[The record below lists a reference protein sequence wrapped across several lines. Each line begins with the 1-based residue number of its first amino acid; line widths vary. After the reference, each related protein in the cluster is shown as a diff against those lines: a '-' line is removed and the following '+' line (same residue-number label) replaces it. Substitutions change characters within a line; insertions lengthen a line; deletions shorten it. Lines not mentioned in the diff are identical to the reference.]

1 MSKQPSFSA
10 VDSLT
15 GYLYQVRYALLD
27 ALRRVKDDVRF
38 SVSIETLDDIVFES
52 DGQPLELLQAKH
64 HSKPANLTD
73 TSTDLWKTIRIWVG
87 QYKTRVNSRYYL
99 VTTAIAKDGS
109 VAFYLRGGENGD
121 ITRAISGLDAVAQ
134 TSTNKTNAD
143 GYKAYLSL
151 TSKEKED
158 LFSRIL
164 ILDATP
170 KILDLDKE
178 FRREVF
184 HAVEIKYLDSF
195 IARLEGWWY
204 RRAIQHL
211 SKDNQKPILVEEI
224 IAEETT
230 LREQFKQDNLVID
243 EDILLATVDESGYQN
258 RVFVQQLKL
267 INVKDR
273 RIFFAIKDY
282 FRAFE
287 QRSRW
292 IREEL
297 LQVGELDLYET
308 RLAEEWEIRFEQLR
322 DQLGDETAD
331 QEMCRL
337 AKELYSWVE
346 TGPLQPIRPQVNE
359 PSMARGSYH
368 ILSDNLVVGW
378 HPEFK
383 RRLVELIGIG
393 G

>member
-1 MSKQPSFSA
+1 MPKQSSFSA

-27 ALRRVKDDVRF
+27 ALKRVKDDVRF

-52 DGQPLELLQAKH
+52 DGQPVELLQAKH

-73 TSTDLWKTIRIWVG
+73 TSTDLWKTIRIWVE
-87 QYKTRVNSRYYL
+87 QYKTGVNSRYYL
-99 VTTAIAKDGS
+99 VTTATAKDDT
-109 VAFYLRGGENGD
+109 VASYLRVDGNSD
-121 ITRAISGLDAVAQ
+121 IKRVVSVLDAVAQ

-143 GYKAYLSL
+143 GYKEYLSL
-151 TSKEKED
+151 NSKEKDD
-158 LFSRIL
+158 LFSRVV
-164 ILDATP
+164 ILDAAP

-178 FRREVF
+178 LRREVF

-195 IARLEGWWY
+195 ITRLEGWWY

-211 SKDNQKPILVEEI
+211 SKDNQNPILVEEI
-224 IAEETT
+224 IAEETS

-243 EDILLATVDESGYQN
+243 EDILLATVDESIYQN

-297 LQVGELDLYET
+297 LHVGELDLYET
-308 RLAEEWEIRFEQLR
+308 RLTEEWEIRFEQLR

-346 TGPLQPIRPQVNE
+346 NGPLQPIRPQVNE

>member
-1 MSKQPSFSA
+1 MPKQSSFSA

-27 ALRRVKDDVRF
+27 ALKRVKDDVRF

-52 DGQPLELLQAKH
+52 DGQPVELLQAKH

-73 TSTDLWKTIRIWVG
+73 TSTDLWKTIRIWVE
-87 QYKTRVNSRYYL
+87 QYKTGVNSRYYL
-99 VTTAIAKDGS
+99 VTTATAKDDT
-109 VAFYLRGGENGD
+109 VASYLRVDGNSD
-121 ITRAISGLDAVAQ
+121 IKRVVSVLDAVAQ

-143 GYKAYLSL
+143 GYKEYLSL
-151 TSKEKED
+151 NSKEKDD
-158 LFSRIL
+158 LFSRVV
-164 ILDATP
+164 ILDAAP

-178 FRREVF
+178 LRREVF

-195 IARLEGWWY
+195 ITRLEGWWY

-211 SKDNQKPILVEEI
+211 SKDNQNPILVEEI
-224 IAEETT
+224 IAEETS

-243 EDILLATVDESGYQN
+243 EDILLATVDESIYQN

-308 RLAEEWEIRFEQLR
+308 RLTEEWEIRFEQLR

-346 TGPLQPIRPQVNE
+346 NGPLQPIRPQVNE

>member
-1 MSKQPSFSA
+1 
-10 VDSLT
+10 L
-15 GYLYQVRYALLD
+15 
-27 ALRRVKDDVRF
+27 
-38 SVSIETLDDIVFES
+38 
-52 DGQPLELLQAKH
+52 
-64 HSKPANLTD
+64 N
-73 TSTDLWKTIRIWVG
+73 
-87 QYKTRVNSRYYL
+87 
-99 VTTAIAKDGS
+99 
-109 VAFYLRGGENGD
+109 
-121 ITRAISGLDAVAQ
+121 
-134 TSTNKTNAD
+134 
-143 GYKAYLSL
+143 
-151 TSKEKED
+151 SKEKED
-158 LFSRIL
+158 LFSRVV
-164 ILDATP
+164 ILDAAP

-178 FRREVF
+178 LRREVF
-184 HAVEIKYLDSF
+184 HAVEIKYLDAF
-195 IARLEGWWY
+195 VTRLEGWWY

-243 EDILLATVDESGYQN
+243 EDILLATVDESTYQN

-308 RLAEEWEIRFEQLR
+308 RLTEEWEIRFEQLR

-331 QEMCRL
+331 QEMGRL

-346 TGPLQPIRPQVNE
+346 NGPHQPIRPQVNE

>member
-1 MSKQPSFSA
+1 LTHSA
-10 VDSLT
+10 VAS
-15 GYLYQVRYALLD
+15 
-27 ALRRVKDDVRF
+27 
-38 SVSIETLDDIVFES
+38 
-52 DGQPLELLQAKH
+52 
-64 HSKPANLTD
+64 
-73 TSTDLWKTIRIWVG
+73 
-87 QYKTRVNSRYYL
+87 
-99 VTTAIAKDGS
+99 
-109 VAFYLRGGENGD
+109 YLRGGENGD
-121 ITRAISGLDAVAQ
+121 ITRAISELDAVAQ
-134 TSTNKTNAD
+134 TSTNKTNVD
-143 GYKAYLSL
+143 GYKEYLSL

-158 LFSRIL
+158 LFSRVV

-195 IARLEGWWY
+195 ITRLEGWWY

-224 IAEETT
+224 IAEETI

-243 EDILLATVDESGYQN
+243 EDILMATVDESVYQN

-267 INVKDR
+267 ISVKDR

-308 RLAEEWEIRFEQLR
+308 RLTEEWEIRFEQLR

-331 QEMCRL
+331 QEMGRL

-346 TGPLQPIRPQVNE
+346 NGPHQPIRPQVNE